1 MNDNANNPYTPPES
15 DVNNNLVARSSIPKV
30 IGIISIILGALGLI
44 FGLFGLASMLFAS
57 GALDMISQ
65 GGAMMG
71 MNKTYLIGSTSLSIL
86 TSIWAIWIGFKLL
99 KYLDI
104 GRRHFNFY
112 TILTIVISIFTF
124 FYTKSMM
131 DKMFSDMSPEMANA
145 AGGMSSISSLGA
157 FIAPIILIIVALLL
171 NQQNVKDG
179 LSK

>member
-15 DVNNNLVARSSIPKV
+15 DVNNNLIARSSIPKV

-44 FGLFGLASMLFAS
+44 FGLLGLASMMFAS

-65 GGAMMG
+65 SGGMMG
-71 MNKTYLIGSTSLSIL
+71 INKTYYMGTTALSVL

-104 GRRHFNFY
+104 GRRHYNFY
-112 TILTIVISIFTF
+112 TIFMIAISIINF

-131 DKMFSDMSPEMANA
+131 DKMFADMSPEMANA

-171 NQQNVKDG
+171 NQKNVKDS
-179 LSK
+179 LS